1 MNVTLSI
8 PDDLARE
15 LSENGTAVEHRVALD
30 LAILYY
36 QQGLISSG
44 KAAEMSGSTRLEF
57 EKELAEQRIE
67 RRGSLEQLR
76 EDLEWAR
83 TKS

>member
-1 MNVTLSI
+1 MNVTLWI

-15 LSENGTAVEHRVALD
+15 LSEKGTAVEHRVASD

-36 QQGLISSG
+36 RQGLISSG
-44 KAAEMSGSTRLEF
+44 KASELSGLTRLEF
-57 EKELAEQRIE
+57 EKQLTEQRIE
-67 RRGSLEQLR
+67 RPGSLGHLQQ
-76 EDLEWAR
+76 DLEWAR